1 MLTPEAVNQL
11 LAPFPFGAHE
21 WLKGFVYVTEYDITR
36 RLFDVDPNWCWELR
50 ELRETV
56 IATQTMYIAHGR
68 LTICGVSR
76 DGIGQAVQEFTKDGA
91 RPMGEAGKSATTDA
105 FKRAAR
111 MFGVGNY
118 LLNNP
123 PACSAS
129 PTPPE
134 RKAFEAWLEKQGGVT
149 ITNSAQ
155 GVEPTEQTNRVVT
168 VTGVMRNTASN
179 GDVYYT
185 FETPALKQ
193 DVVFAWDL
201 KAFVL
206 AGYNVDAWVDLAV
219 GSSLALSK
227 VLDGSDRIDGVTVAQ
242 TKKAGT
248 WRVTHVTDNPNAELD
263 DGVFAS

>member
-76 DGIGQAVQEFTKDGA
+76 DGIGQAVQELTKDGA

-129 PTPPE
+129 PTPQE
-134 RKAFEAWLEKQGGVT
+134 RKAFEVWLGKQSGVT
-149 ITNSAQ
+149 KASPVEEKPQADELFEIKVHRAKHHPNGSWVFTPYEAGQWTGKVIFATDLEMFVKKGWSEAIAPWRGLQVNGEADAEVGELHYITVYAKKNAKGNFEVFSTEDFQTAQ
-155 GVEPTEQTNRVVT
+155 E
-168 VTGVMRNTASN
+168 
-179 GDVYYT
+179 
-185 FETPALKQ
+185 
-193 DVVFAWDL
+193 
-201 KAFVL
+201 
-206 AGYNVDAWVDLAV
+206 
-219 GSSLALSK
+219 
-227 VLDGSDRIDGVTVAQ
+227 
-242 TKKAGT
+242 
-248 WRVTHVTDNPNAELD
+248 
-263 DGVFAS
+263 

>member
-76 DGIGQAVQEFTKDGA
+76 DGIGQAVQELTKDGA

-123 PACSAS
+123 PACGAS
-129 PTPPE
+129 PTPQE
-134 RKAFEAWLEKQGGVT
+134 RKAFEAWLQKQGGMTVAEVVQHPDPINT
-149 ITNSAQ
+149 QSNPD
-155 GVEPTEQTNRVVT
+155 GGRNRKSVRLLGWEKK
-168 VTGVMRNTASN
+168 TGNN
-179 GDVYYT
+179 GKPYYV
-185 FETPALKQ
+185 FSGHGL
-193 DVVFAWDL
+193 DGVVFSRDFRRFNQADYNTRGWEEQPNHKFKIWDTGFD
-201 KAFVL
+201 ASATVVEIE
-206 AGYNVDAWVDLAV
+206 AGKWEIEKVDYNPAAV
-219 GSSLALSK
+219 EYS
-227 VLDGSDRIDGVTVAQ
+227 
-242 TKKAGT
+242 
-248 WRVTHVTDNPNAELD
+248 P
-263 DGVFAS
+263 